1 MSHWLLCSF
10 VFVGI
15 VCNVSLASTRVVPGI
30 DVFIQLAAQQYQ
42 GKTLGLISNP
52 TGVTS
57 NLESDIDALYALKDP
72 KLITLFGP
80 EHGLRGDAY
89 AGDRVDDIV
98 DPVTG
103 LPIYSLYG
111 KTHKPTPEMLKGIDV
126 LIYDIQDIGSRG
138 YTYIYTMALAME
150 SAAENGIEFVVLD
163 RPSAMRADLVDG
175 NILDPEFKS
184 FIGLYPIAYVYGMT
198 CGELAMYFNQEFNL
212 KAKLRVIKMEGYTR
226 TMDYRETGLVWIP
239 PSPHIPHSETAY
251 YCAATGC
258 MGELRTVSEGVGYTL
273 PFELTGAEWIDGRNL
288 SATLNQR
295 QLPGILFRPLV
306 YKPYYGPFQGKT
318 CSGIQLIITSS
329 GEFRPFVTQIH
340 ILQAIHQ
347 LYPDQ
352 PFLGTLQDAGKKDMF
367 EKAAGTD
374 KIRRAI
380 LQGQSAEQII
390 TEYTPALNQFKE
402 TRKKYLLYP

>member
-1 MSHWLLCSF
+1 
-10 VFVGI
+10 
-15 VCNVSLASTRVVPGI
+15 
-30 DVFIQLAAQQYQ
+30 
-42 GKTLGLISNP
+42 
-52 TGVTS
+52 
-57 NLESDIDALYALKDP
+57 
-72 KLITLFGP
+72 
-80 EHGLRGDAY
+80 
-89 AGDRVDDIV
+89 
-98 DPVTG
+98 
-103 LPIYSLYG
+103 
-111 KTHKPTPEMLKGIDV
+111 
-126 LIYDIQDIGSRG
+126 
-138 YTYIYTMALAME
+138 
-150 SAAENGIEFVVLD
+150 
-163 RPSAMRADLVDG
+163 
-175 NILDPEFKS
+175 
-184 FIGLYPIAYVYGMT
+184 
-198 CGELAMYFNQEFNL
+198 
-212 KAKLRVIKMEGYTR
+212 
-226 TMDYRETGLVWIP
+226 
-239 PSPHIPHSETAY
+239 
-251 YCAATGC
+251 

-295 QLPGILFRPLV
+295 QLPGILFRSLV

-390 TEYTPALNQFKE
+390 AEYTPALNQFKE